1 MQKLKNYLITYTHFK
16 PIATGENMAISR
28 RKFLNMLTIGS
39 TACLALLSPITSWA
53 AWASD
58 AFNATSPDDAYK
70 NLFGSTDTV
79 DSDEVKLKVPKIAE
93 NGGAV
98 PVSVKTDL
106 KDVESITIFVKD
118 NPQPLTATFQISA
131 KTIPDISTRIRLAQT
146 STVTAVIKAGGKL
159 YSKSQEVKVTIGGCG
174 G

>member
-1 MQKLKNYLITYTHFK
+1 
-16 PIATGENMAISR
+16 MAISR
-28 RKFLNMLTIGS
+28 RKFLNMLTVGS
-39 TACLALLSPITSWA
+39 AACLTLLTPITAWA

-58 AFNATSPDDAYK
+58 AFNATQPEDAYK
-70 NLFGSTDTV
+70 NLLGATETI

-98 PVSVKTDL
+98 PVSVKTSM
-106 KDVESITIFVKD
+106 KGVESISLFVKN
-118 NPQPLTATFQISA
+118 NPQPLTASFQIPA
-131 KTIPDISTRIRLAQT
+131 GTIANVSTRIRLAQT
-146 STVTAVIKAGGKL
+146 STVTAVIKANGKL